1 VAPESRDLN
10 QKRTWTALVLAAA
23 VVGAAAWFVFGDE
36 AETEVAVEVEGRI
49 EPELDGSQ
57 IAGGGRSVSDSG
69 RPAVHFPG
77 PGHGLVVVRD
87 GAKVELLD
95 RPEGKVVERL
105 GPKTEFGSST
115 VLSVIEKDERWI
127 GVIAPQLGNGKVG
140 WLRYDHAEVR
150 LETTRVSL
158 RVDLSRRRIEVLRGD
173 ERINAFTVSVGRL
186 GTETPTGRYSVT
198 DVITGNLGVYGCC
211 AVALSARQP
220 NLAPGWVGGDRIAIH
235 GWYGPVGE
243 AASGG
248 CLRASNEAMDEL
260 IDQVRL
266 GAPVFIEA

>member
-1 VAPESRDLN
+1 M
-10 QKRTWTALVLAAA
+10 RTWIGVVLGTLA
-23 VVGAAAWFVFGDE
+23 VAGAAAWVLLADSD
-36 AETEVAVEVEGRI
+36 TEVAADVVGTA
-49 EPELDGSQ
+49 EPQPGASPITDGDRPV
-57 IAGGGRSVSDSG
+57 GVSG

-95 RPEGKVVERL
+95 RPGGKVVERL

-140 WLRYDHAEVR
+140 WLRYDPTEVR

-198 DVITGNLGVYGCC
+198 DLITGDLGVYGCC

-248 CLRASNEAMDEL
+248 CLRATNETMDEL